1 MSERRRA
8 PSSGSR
14 ERRSF
19 PRPPL
24 WLNLL
29 LLIIA
34 AGTFAY
40 ARHER
45 DAVKEKTAILFKP
58 SPSNPDERNRIR
70 TELADMDVTQQ
81 QLAKELEARMNYL
94 DAIKGEQFYI
104 AIDTAKQK
112 LFLRLGKD
120 VAREAPLTIG
130 EPRTI
135 TAKDGRTW
143 TFVPLK
149 GGFNI
154 EGKETDYAWSVPDWL
169 YAMKGEPSP
178 ATKVTVPNG
187 MGKYVI
193 HLPNGYVIQSPPPP
207 DSPLQ
212 GPKPGSF
219 VIPENDFA
227 AIWPRITSQTRVYV
241 F

>member
-1 MSERRRA
+1 MPERRSA
-8 PSSGSR
+8 PTSGSR

-29 LLIIA
+29 LLVIA

-45 DAVKEKTAILFKP
+45 EAVQQKTAILFKP
-58 SPSNPDERNRIR
+58 SPTNPDERNRIR
-70 TELADMDVTQQ
+70 AELADMDVTQQ
-81 QLAKELEARMNYL
+81 QLKKELDARMNYL

-104 AIDTAKQK
+104 AVDTTRQK
-112 LFLRLGKD
+112 LYFRLGRD
-120 VAREAPLTIG
+120 VVREAPVTIG
-130 EPRTI
+130 APRTV

-154 EGKETDYAWSVPDWL
+154 EGKESDYAWPVPDWV
-169 YAMKGEPSP
+169 YAMKDEPAP
-178 ATKVTVPNG
+178 ATKATVPNG

-219 VIPENDFA
+219 VVPEADLA